1 MLRHNCYILNQ
12 CLFYFLVLEVDN
24 KIEDIQEDMDSVHL
38 EEGDSDTPSTDTN
51 NGSFMS
57 ESVYGK
63 LSNSTLKTP
72 KKHRSKSK
80 SNTNATSP
88 KSPILTRP
96 AGRISMPILHEHF
109 EPGTKISEYQT
120 HTDNI
125 TSLDFDVPF
134 GTMVTAALDDT
145 VRVWD
150 LSSGRCLGML
160 EGHRGRCIFI
170 DMTWVRILMFS

>member
-1 MLRHNCYILNQ
+1 
-12 CLFYFLVLEVDN
+12 
-24 KIEDIQEDMDSVHL
+24 MDSVHL
-38 EEGDSDTPSTDTN
+38 EEGDSDTPSSDTN
-51 NGSFMS
+51 TSSFMS

-63 LSNSTLKTP
+63 LSSSTLKSA

-80 SNTNATSP
+80 STTSTI
-88 KSPILTRP
+88 STSSSNLTRP
-96 AGRISMPILHEHF
+96 TGRISMPILHEHF
-109 EPGTKISEYQT
+109 EPGTRISEIST
-120 HTDNI
+120 HTDSI

-160 EGHRGRCIFI
+160 EGHRGMPLYSHIAWFQ
-170 DMTWVRILMFS
+170 DANFSESFSEVSAS